1 MALAEAA
8 GMHFT
13 YISSVEQGERNVS
26 LENIVRLA
34 AALGLDPGD
43 LVRGLAPTSDAR
55 PPSG

>member
-1 MALAEAA
+1 MALAEVA

-26 LENIVRLA
+26 LENVVRLA

-43 LVRGLAPTSDAR
+43 LVRGLSPTDDH
-55 PPSG
+55 PSG